1 MIKESQIINFNSED
15 FRKKMVF
22 AENFR
27 IFLWGNNPGKFWVI
41 GLILSFGSSLHFW
54 GLKKIPV
61 ALWILED

>member
-27 IFLWGNNPGKFWVI
+27 IFLWENNPGKF
-41 GLILSFGSSLHFW
+41 
-54 GLKKIPV
+54 
-61 ALWILED
+61 

>member
-27 IFLWGNNPGKFWVI
+27 IFLWGNNPGKF
-41 GLILSFGSSLHFW
+41 
-54 GLKKIPV
+54 
-61 ALWILED
+61 